1 MKGQFEEEH
10 TRSPCC
16 RASIHFSWE
25 SGDSWNSECHL
36 FVGTCAAL
44 VVISLSFSSRLSL
57 FRFGQNSCSWQ
68 KILFSRRGLIN
79 ACSLRVRKEGWGEKE
94 RCHCMKGVGEKIE
107 QWSPNDP
114 EESSAPGSVPD
125 RTLVA
130 RKGECPHSGIGVT
143 A

>member
-1 MKGQFEEEH
+1 MRKNIPGV
-10 TRSPCC
+10 P
-16 RASIHFSWE
+16 A
-25 SGDSWNSECHL
+25 
-36 FVGTCAAL
+36 VGPLSTSLGNLGTAGIQSATCL
-44 VVISLSFSSRLSL
+44 WGPVLPWLSL
-57 FRFGQNSCSWQ
+57 AYLSHPDCLCSGLARIPAAGK